1 MSVDGSLSNEE
12 SQLLAMHE
20 KENNLPMLN
29 IDSVTEKA
37 ILEKPSRSINPAALG
52 IDKLVAEL
60 GQAARKRGGMG
71 IAAVQAGIPVR
82 VVLLRRTNNGGDG
95 KFQPLINPSIVHVSA
110 KRIASW
116 EYCLSVPW
124 GYRFT
129 YRPAEVTVKF
139 QTPKGEDVIET
150 LQGDDAVVLQ
160 HEIDHLDGILLS
172 SDRPKLWFIP
182 ADEINTFAREIWRQ
196 CQSVSKGQCDA
207 LMQSRW
213 EERGKALS
221 HMTH

>member
-1 MSVDGSLSNEE
+1 MTEDGSLSD
-12 SQLLAMHE
+12 
-20 KENNLPMLN
+20 KELQMLERRDKEIVPSIFG
-29 IDSVTEKA
+29 IDSLIEKN
-37 ILEKPSRSINPAALG
+37 ILEKPSRTINPAAPG

-60 GQAARKRGGMG
+60 EQTARKLGGMG

-82 VVLLRRTNNGGDG
+82 VVLLRRTNNGGEG
-95 KFQPLINPSIVHVSA
+95 QFQPLINPSIIHVSA

-129 YRPAEVTVKF
+129 YRHAEVTVKF

-160 HEIDHLDGILLS
+160 HEIDHLNGILLS
-172 SDRPKLWFIP
+172 SDRPKPWFIP
-182 ADEINTFAREIWRQ
+182 ADKINTFAREIWRQ
-196 CQSVSKGQCDA
+196 CQSITKEQCDD
-207 LMQSRW
+207 LMKSRW
-213 EERGKALS
+213 EERVRTLGQT
-221 HMTH
+221 TH